1 MYMRTVRT
9 FLPATAVVIALLLSS
24 ASYVSA
30 DDDVTVT
37 PASPST
43 TDFVQITVTGELP
56 STCWAPQS
64 FHSVQPGQITV
75 QVGFTQVSEV
85 CLFIV
90 TPFTAVIDIGQ
101 LAEGP
106 YDVQVRIYSPAVG
119 CSPWCIRQT
128 SFEVTG
134 VDSDGDGFNDGVD
147 NCPSLANPSQSNND
161 GDAYGDDCDSDDDN
175 DGFSD
180 TDETYIGTDALDEC
194 GLHTTTLPIYSLA
207 WPADVFSGVSIP
219 ETTDKVTIGDLSSFV
234 APVRYL
240 GTNVGTN
247 PGDARWDLSPGPGPL
262 PVDINVID
270 LSALVAGQTGNPP
283 MFGGAR
289 AFNGPTCTP

>member
-1 MYMRTVRT
+1 MRTVRT
-9 FLPATAVVIALLLSS
+9 LLLVAAVGIALLASG
-24 ASYVSA
+24 ASYASA
-30 DDDVTVT
+30 DNGVTVT
-37 PASPST
+37 PTSPTT
-43 TDFVQITVTGELP
+43 TDFVQITVTGEVP

-75 QVGFTQVSEV
+75 LVGFTQVSEV
-85 CLFIV
+85 CLFV
-90 TPFTAVIDIGQ
+90 VMPFTAVIDIGQ

-106 YDVQVRIYSPAVG
+106 YDVEVRIYSPAVG
-119 CSPWCIRQT
+119 CSTTCIRQT

-147 NCPSLANPSQSNND
+147 NCPSLANPSQANND
-161 GDAYGDDCDSDDDN
+161 GDAYGDDCDPDDDN
-175 DGFSD
+175 DGYD
-180 TDETYIGTDALDEC
+180 DAAEALIGTVATVNC
-194 GLHTTTLPIYSLA
+194 GLHTTTPPIYSLA

-219 ETTDKVTIGDLSSFV
+219 ETTDRVTIGDLSSFV

-247 PGDARWDLSPGPGPL
+247 TGDARWDLSPGPGPL
-262 PVDINVID
+262 PVDINVLD
-270 LSALVAGQTGNPP
+270 MSALVAGSTGNPP

-289 AFNGPTCTP
+289 AFSGPACTP